1 MNPPKFGS
9 LFLRGAYTDSDRARE
24 EHVERKEGTLH
35 EDRRPAHP
43 RPPRPPFAACV
54 RHTEGEKTV
63 VATVKVQ
70 REAQGLLFHEA

>member
-24 EHVERKEGTLH
+24 EHVDRKEGTLH

-43 RPPRPPFAACV
+43 RPAGTPFAACV
-54 RHTEGEKTV
+54 RHTEGEK
-63 VATVKVQ
+63 KVTAMGMAQ
-70 REAQGLLFHEA
+70 REAQGLLFV